1 MGGGMNRS
9 VVALV
14 VVAGTIIGNGSARA
28 QGRLPDPPAPK
39 EGVPSVGRIDNYD
52 AFIAA
57 YQRSSRPRLFV
68 YTDIVTKEGAASG
81 GDIGDVSRLAYR
93 VEDFFR
99 HPDVVIVNPGA
110 QALLTTSQIETLHR
124 NDEFEAAKMV
134 AGAAKADVVLF
145 VRLVQQDDRHDGS
158 TYLGTMTLADMRQ
171 GTTLGR
177 HSWEMTP
184 EAGERHQYTSQRMGE
199 YAKAIARKA
208 AQFYIEAY
216 PAAGTGATTN
226 PSAGG
231 IEVTSA
237 PVPVHA
243 EPAAPVGVMRRFS
256 MLLVGDYEDDTLSDF
271 RDAIRG
277 IPGVRKDSVLLRGE
291 DRGASGAVATL
302 EMMYAGD
309 ALDLRSQVRRAA
321 VSQMGMDAS
330 VLSSRE
336 GAIEVKL
343 APLSL
348 NARERALSGGAE
360 TGRNADERAML
371 AFRYDKAGSPTIAVM
386 MNQASTET
394 EDAIPATQP
403 TDSVGGS
410 GLQQGD
416 GVNIVI
422 ADRVGVAADGRS
434 IIDPYAQAFV
444 EREELDKRK
453 ERRQD
458 AAIDTMFF
466 ENKVVERL
474 VQLGL
479 RPKDISAAQIAMG
492 DDLRSHEWKDR
503 ELAAALGRK
512 SGADVVLS
520 GVGRLVRDRAS
531 GKATRIIFTLRAYQ
545 VENGTIIGSASVS
558 RDVASGDRTFNQT
571 LEELSAQATGKLV
584 TQMSDA
590 WARDAKTERTPA
602 KAEATGEST
611 THEPR

>member
-1 MGGGMNRS
+1 M
-9 VVALV
+9 
-14 VVAGTIIGNGSARA
+14 A
-28 QGRLPDPPAPK
+28 QGRLPDPPTAK
-39 EGVPSVGRIDNYD
+39 EGVPNVGKIDNYE

-68 YTDIVTKEGAASG
+68 YTDVVTKHGDAAG
-81 GDIGDVSRLAYR
+81 GDIGDITRLANR

-99 HPDVVIVNPGA
+99 HPDVVIVNAGA
-110 QALLTTSQIETLHR
+110 QALLTAGQMETLR
-124 NDEFEAAKMV
+124 RSDEFEAAKMV
-134 AGAAKADVVLF
+134 ASAAKADVVLF

-158 TYLGTMTLADMRQ
+158 TYLGTMTLADLRQ

-184 EAGERHQYTSQRMGE
+184 EVGERRQYTAQRMGE

-208 AQFYIEAY
+208 AQFYVEAY
-216 PAAGTGATTN
+216 PAAGSAANGTSPTIPDEITSNLATTQ
-226 PSAGG
+226 
-231 IEVTSA
+231 
-237 PVPVHA
+237 PVPT
-243 EPAAPVGVMRRFS
+243 PAADGTVMRRYS
-256 MLLVGDYEDDTLSDF
+256 VMLVGNYEDDTLSDF

-277 IPGVRKDSVLLRGE
+277 IPGVRKDSVIMRGE
-291 DRGASGAVATL
+291 DRGASGAVATF

-321 VSQMGMDAS
+321 VAQMGMEAN
-330 VLSSRE
+330 VLAARQ

-343 APLSL
+343 APLGLST
-348 NARERALSGGAE
+348 RERALSGGAE
-360 TGRNADERAML
+360 TGRNADERSML

-386 MNQASTET
+386 MNEASAQV
-394 EDAIPATQP
+394 EDAILIEPPADT
-403 TDSVGGS
+403 TGGNA
-410 GLQQGD
+410 LQQGA

-422 ADRVGVAADGRS
+422 ADRVGVSADGRS
-434 IIDPYAQAFV
+434 IVDPYAQAFI

-479 RPKDISAAQIAMG
+479 RPRDLSAAQIAMAE
-492 DDLRSHEWKDR
+492 DLKGREWKDR
-503 ELAAALGRK
+503 ELAAALGKK

-531 GKATRIIFTLRAYQ
+531 GQARRIIFTLRAYR
-545 VENGTIIGSASVS
+545 VADGTIIGAASVS
-558 RDVASGDRTFNQT
+558 RDVSSGDRTFNQS
-571 LEELSAQATGKLV
+571 LEELSAEATGKLV

-590 WARDAKTERTPA
+590 WARDAKKAPSEEGGA
-602 KAEATGEST
+602 KAHVGEGSSGG
-611 THEPR
+611 PR